1 MKLYTAKSLNVL
13 NENNHY
19 SMYEEN
25 QLAIIIPAY
34 KAEYLRM
41 TIESI
46 AKQTDQNFHLYIGDD
61 AGDGRIKDI
70 VNSFKGIIKMTYKRF
85 EENLGNSSLVSH
97 WNRCFEMVGSE
108 KWLWLFSDDDLMS
121 HNCVENF
128 REAVKENQSC
138 QIFKHDS
145 VKFINNLEIVR
156 KNAFDGNVTTGQFLK
171 SKFTYSVES
180 YVVEYIF
187 DRELLKK
194 IGGFPDFPLCWCAD
208 DLYWVLASQY
218 SLIVKIRKTT
228 VFWRYSELNISGQS
242 NSRSTSKKKL
252 QGCHMFLKALKSSNV
267 FTSEP
272 QLKKMAVLWYLE
284 QFTYLKTG
292 LNYFDR
298 ILFLLELFWLFPL
311 QIFNCI
317 RLGKFSAKNG

>member
-1 MKLYTAKSLNVL
+1 
-13 NENNHY
+13 
-19 SMYEEN
+19 MYEED

-34 KAEYLRM
+34 KAKYLRLTM
-41 TIESI
+41 ESI
-46 AKQTDQNFHLYIGDD
+46 CKQTDQNFHLYIGDD
-61 AGDGRIKDI
+61 AGDSKIADI
-70 VNSFKGIIKMTYKRF
+70 VNSFKGMIKMTYKRF
-85 EENLGNSSLVSH
+85 EENLGKSSLVSH

-128 REAVKENQSC
+128 RKEVKGNQASK
-138 QIFKHDS
+138 IFKHDS
-145 VKFINNLEIVR
+145 VKFINDLEIVSR
-156 KNAFDGNVTTGQFLK
+156 NAFDGNVTTGQFLK
-171 SKFTYSVES
+171 SKFTYSIES

-208 DLYWVLASQY
+208 DLFWVLASQY

-228 VFWRYSELNISGQS
+228 VFWRYSELNISGGS

-252 QGCHMFLKALKSSNV
+252 QACHMFLKALKSSNV

-272 QLKKMAVLWYLE
+272 PLRRLAVFWYLE
-284 QFTYLKTG
+284 QYIYLKKG

-298 ILFLLELFWLFPL
+298 MFFLLELFWLFPL
-311 QIFNCI
+311 QILNRI
-317 RLGKFSAKNG
+317 SLGKFSVKNI